1 MNTTPTTVLVLEDDD
16 SIRQLLVATLQAEGY
31 RVEQALTVHEGR
43 TLASD
48 RRIDLFL
55 VDLGLPDG
63 DGLEFIRWLRGW
75 TQRPVIV
82 LSARLQEAHK
92 VQALDAGADDFVG
105 KPFGV
110 AELHARLRVAL
121 RHAARSAAGGAAQVM
136 LGDAVCIDLDA
147 RTVTRHGERV
157 RLTATQ
163 WRLLEALARQVGR
176 VVTSAAL
183 LREVWGP
190 GNDEQQ
196 HYLRIYVRQLR
207 QKLEADP
214 TNPVHLLNETGIGY
228 RLVTR

>member
-1 MNTTPTTVLVLEDDD
+1 MTLRTTVLVLEDDD
-16 SIRQLLVATLQAEGY
+16 SIRQLLAATLRAEG
-31 RVEQALTVHEGR
+31 HEIEEAANVRDGR
-43 TLASD
+43 TLASN
-48 RRIDLFL
+48 RPIDVFL

-63 DGLEFIRWLRGW
+63 DGIEFIRWLRSW

-82 LSARLQEAHK
+82 LSARLHESHK
-92 VQALDAGADDFVG
+92 VAALDAGADDFVS
-105 KPFGV
+105 KPFSV

-121 RHAARSAAGGAAQVM
+121 RHAARTAMAGSSRLM
-136 LGDAVCIDLDA
+136 LGDLCVDLD
-147 RTVTRHGERV
+147 TRSVQRGQERI

-163 WRLLEALARQVGR
+163 WRLLEALARQAGR

-190 GNDEQQ
+190 GHDEQL

-214 TNPVHLLNETGIGY
+214 TNPVYLLNETGVGY
-228 RLVTR
+228 RLMCR

>member
-1 MNTTPTTVLVLEDDD
+1 MGNATTVLVLEDDD
-16 SIRQLLVATLQAEGY
+16 SIRQLLAATLRAEGHQ
-31 RVEQALTVHEGR
+31 VEEATTVRDGR
-43 TLASD
+43 TLASN
-48 RRIDLFL
+48 RPIDVFL

-63 DGLEFIRWLRGW
+63 DGLEFIRWLRSW

-82 LSARLQEAHK
+82 LSARLHEAHK
-92 VQALDAGADDFVG
+92 VAALDAGADDFVS
-105 KPFGV
+105 KPFSV

-121 RHAARSAAGGAAQVM
+121 RHAARSAMAGSTRLM
-136 LGDAVCIDLDA
+136 LGELCVDLDA
-147 RTVTRHGERV
+147 RSVQRGEERI

-163 WRLLEALARQVGR
+163 WRLLEALARQAGR

-190 GNDEQQ
+190 GHDEQL

-214 TNPVHLLNETGIGY
+214 TNPVYLLNETGVGY
-228 RLVTR
+228 RLMCR